1 MVVVTFLNFILCV
14 LYNVHRCIYY
24 MYSYIQ
30 LYTMLFKCR
39 VKEKDNL
46 DPEKLTHVKEEVQKD
61 FYIYFFMNYQ

>member
-1 MVVVTFLNFILCV
+1 
-14 LYNVHRCIYY
+14 
-24 MYSYIQ
+24 
-30 LYTMLFKCR
+30 MLFKCR